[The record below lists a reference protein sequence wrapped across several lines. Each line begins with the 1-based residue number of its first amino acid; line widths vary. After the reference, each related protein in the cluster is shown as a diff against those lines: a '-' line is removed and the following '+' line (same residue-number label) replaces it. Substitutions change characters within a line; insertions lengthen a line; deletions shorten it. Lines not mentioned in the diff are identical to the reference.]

1 MIMEPTVSRPMRYL
15 NRSLRFF
22 FILVL
27 LLTSSVSVFA
37 QTGLPAGI
45 TKRAETGKALQG
57 LTARVDFELLLKT
70 LENPAEREKLIRQ
83 LRALLEQRRSAQET
97 EKKALLGQGITFVEI
112 YEQVVGEIDSTL
124 RRATTEI
131 RTLPEAFS
139 AGLKKLRDKES
150 VRKLVDL
157 AWKLAAAF
165 GVAIFLGWMTLKHTR
180 RAADRLDLPNGAPSS
195 RKLTSSLGVSVL
207 SLIPPVVMLAA
218 VFLVLT
224 VFQPSTRGT
233 AIVLTAVWAYFIR
246 KMILAVFRMF
256 LAAHR
261 PNLRFLPLRDETA
274 AYWNVWIGRLSGVGV
289 FGYYIVEITGIMGAS
304 PGTKDAWFDLFGAL
318 VVIQLIVLFLQQRK
332 ELAARMEARETSK
345 GSRFQSLRITGRF
358 LIAYWHWFAIAYLMV
373 GYGLLLLD
381 HPSALALMFQSTIST
396 IVLLALFFAFRQG
409 LRALLNRLFRVPDRF
424 KARFPTLEGRVNRY
438 VRIAHRIVFGILYI
452 LTILLI
458 LEAWQ
463 LRLIDFLLSDIGRFL
478 IERIVAIAV
487 TIGIACIAME
497 GGDFAAEALLQPRRD
512 PGGTLSEPF
521 SRAKTLIPLGR
532 ATLKVAVFSIAAL
545 IVMGRLGINITPIL
559 AGVGVLG
566 LAVGFG
572 AQSLIKDILSG
583 LFNLVEDSMAVGDI
597 VILKGTAG
605 IVENVNLRTVRIRDL
620 AGNVHVIP
628 HSSVDRITN
637 MTKDF
642 SRYVLDVGV
651 AYREDTDQVVAILR
665 EIDEEMRAEPDYA
678 DDILEPIDIMGV
690 DRFEDSAVI
699 VRARLITRPI
709 KQWRVGRE
717 FNRRMKKVFDERGIE
732 IPFPH
737 RTLYFGEPK
746 EGPPPPLYLEQIA
759 RSFERQREEK

>member
-1 MIMEPTVSRPMRYL
+1 MIMESTVSRPMRHL
-15 NRSLRFF
+15 KRSLRFF

-27 LLTSSVSVFA
+27 LLTPSVSAFA
-37 QTGLPAGI
+37 QTGLPADI
-45 TKRAETGKALQG
+45 TKRGETGKALQE
-57 LTARVDFELLLKT
+57 LTTQADHLLLLKT

-83 LRALLEQRRSAQET
+83 LRALLEQRRSAQRA
-97 EKKALLGQGITFVEI
+97 EKKTVLGEEITFVEI
-112 YEQVVGEIDSTL
+112 YEQVVGEIDDTI
-124 RRATTEI
+124 RRTTTEI

-139 AGLKKLRDKES
+139 DGLKQLRDKES
-150 VRKLVDL
+150 VRTLVDL
-157 AWKLAAAF
+157 AWKLAVAF
-165 GVAIFLGWMTLKHTR
+165 GVAILLGWVTRKRTR
-180 RAADRLDLPNGAPSS
+180 RAADRLDVPDSAPSA
-195 RKLTSSLGVSVL
+195 RKLTSSFGVSVL
-207 SLIPPVVMLAA
+207 SLIPSVVMLAA

-224 VFQPSTRGT
+224 VFQPSVQGT
-233 AIVLTAVWAYFIR
+233 AITLTAVWAYFIR
-246 KMILAVFRMF
+246 QVILAVSRMLF
-256 LAAHR
+256 AAHR

-274 AYWNVWIGRLSGVGV
+274 AYWNVWISRLSGVGV

-304 PGTKDAWFDLFGAL
+304 PGMQDAWFDLFGGVL
-318 VVIQLIVLFLQQRK
+318 VIQLIVLILQQRK
-332 ELAARMEARETSK
+332 ELAARMEMRETSK
-345 GSRFQSLRITGRF
+345 GSRFQSLRITGLF
-358 LIAYWHWFAIAYLMV
+358 LLAYWHWFAIAYLMV

-381 HPSALALMFQSTIST
+381 HPSALTLMFQSTIST
-396 IVLLALFFAFRQG
+396 IVLLALFFALRQG
-409 LRALLNRLFRVPDRF
+409 LRGLLNRLFRVPDRF
-424 KARFPTLEGRVNRY
+424 RARFPTLERRVNRY
-438 VRIAHRIVFGILYI
+438 VRIAHRIVFGVLYI

-463 LRLIDFLLSDIGRFL
+463 LRLIDFLLSDVGRFL

-487 TIGIACIAME
+487 TIGIAFLVME

-512 PGGTLSEPF
+512 ADGTVSEPF

-532 ATLKVAVFSIAAL
+532 ATLKVVVLSIAAL

-583 LFNLVEDSMAVGDI
+583 LFHLAEDSMAVGDI

-620 AGNVHVIP
+620 AGNVHVVP
-628 HSSVDRITN
+628 HSSVDMITN

-651 AYREDTDQVVAILR
+651 AYREDTDQVVAILK
-665 EIDEEMRAEPDYA
+665 EIDEEMRADPDYA
-678 DDILEPIDIMGV
+678 NDILEPIDIMGV

-746 EGPPPPLYLEQIA
+746 EGLPPPLYLEQVA

>member
-1 MIMEPTVSRPMRYL
+1 MIMESTVSRPMRYL
-15 NRSLRFF
+15 KRSLRFF

-27 LLTSSVSVFA
+27 LLTPSVSAFA
-37 QTGLPAGI
+37 QTGLPADI
-45 TKRAETGKALQG
+45 TKRGETGKALQE
-57 LTARVDFELLLKT
+57 LTTQADHLLLLKT

-83 LRALLEQRRSAQET
+83 LRALLEQRRSARRA
-97 EKKALLGQGITFVEI
+97 EKKTVLEEEITFVEI
-112 YEQVVGEIDSTL
+112 YEQVVGEIDDAI
-124 RRATTEI
+124 RRTTTEI

-139 AGLKKLRDKES
+139 DGLKQLRDKES
-150 VRKLVDL
+150 VRTLVDL
-157 AWKLAAAF
+157 AWKLAVAF
-165 GVAIFLGWMTLKHTR
+165 GVAILLGWVTRKRTR
-180 RAADRLDLPNGAPSS
+180 RAADRLDVPDSAPSA
-195 RKLTSSLGVSVL
+195 RKLTSSFGVSVL
-207 SLIPPVVMLAA
+207 SLIPSVVMLAA

-224 VFQPSTRGT
+224 VFQPSVQGT
-233 AIVLTAVWAYFIR
+233 AITLTAVWAYFIR
-246 KMILAVFRMF
+246 QVILAVSRMLF
-256 LAAHR
+256 AAHR

-274 AYWNVWIGRLSGVGV
+274 AYWNVWISRLSGVGV

-304 PGTKDAWFDLFGAL
+304 PGMQDAWFDLFGGVL
-318 VVIQLIVLFLQQRK
+318 VIQLIVLILQQRK
-332 ELAARMEARETSK
+332 ELAARMEMRETSK
-345 GSRFQSLRITGRF
+345 GSRFQSLRITGLF
-358 LIAYWHWFAIAYLMV
+358 LLAYWHWFAIAYLMV

-381 HPSALALMFQSTIST
+381 HPSALTLMFQSTIST
-396 IVLLALFFAFRQG
+396 IVLLALFFALRQG
-409 LRALLNRLFRVPDRF
+409 LRGLLNRLFRVPDRF
-424 KARFPTLEGRVNRY
+424 RARFPTLEGRVNRY
-438 VRIAHRIVFGILYI
+438 VRIAHRIVFGVLYI

-463 LRLIDFLLSDIGRFL
+463 LRLIDFLLSDVGRFL

-487 TIGIACIAME
+487 TIGIAFLVME

-512 PGGTLSEPF
+512 ADGTVSEPF

-532 ATLKVAVFSIAAL
+532 ATLKVVVLSIAAL

-583 LFNLVEDSMAVGDI
+583 LFHLAEDSMAVGDI

-620 AGNVHVIP
+620 AGNVHVVP
-628 HSSVDRITN
+628 HSSVDMITN

-651 AYREDTDQVVAILR
+651 AYREDTDQVVAILK
-665 EIDEEMRAEPDYA
+665 EIDEEMRADPDYA
-678 DDILEPIDIMGV
+678 NDILEPIDIMGV

-746 EGPPPPLYLEQIA
+746 EGLPPPLYLEQVA